1 MSAMKGKTMK
11 KRDGVG
17 GGGVKQG
24 PHCTLKDLTDLFAHV

>member
-17 GGGVKQG
+17 GEVKQG